1 MSFPSVDELQ
11 KALATNVF
19 KDSSAAKKAAGRALG
34 VLVELITFYML
45 RDWELDDDL
54 AIERGLPEYGNS
66 DITHNVEFS
75 LHPAGTTH
83 RVPVLDATKTITA
96 RQIFLACDKAKLDL
110 SSAERRTTALLRKDV
125 LRHSATFADEA
136 DGFWIA
142 NTTGT
147 DPNMRITRL
156 RTAPYAMFECKRVG
170 IEEGQKKGP
179 QTIEKAKQGAYVA
192 RTVSGLQRVPRH
204 DGSVAAVMETASGS
218 IETYD
223 DYYSFLRAAI
233 NDGDMDKLAN
243 VVLTVGIVSN
253 HGNWFTSETQN
264 KEMRVLAQSYDWL
277 LFLTDDGL
285 AEFVQDVLQ
294 GDNPQLSATR
304 AAFAQ
309 SFGVHDNKTNFT
321 KVTLNA
327 QADKELTEYFRREQP
342 WERWFNVIAP
352 APSDDLEAVSY
363 THLTLPTNREV

>member
-170 IEEGQKKGP
+170 IEEG
-179 QTIEKAKQGAYVA
+179 
-192 RTVSGLQRVPRH
+192 
-204 DGSVAAVMETASGS
+204 
-218 IETYD
+218 
-223 DYYSFLRAAI
+223 
-233 NDGDMDKLAN
+233 
-243 VVLTVGIVSN
+243 
-253 HGNWFTSETQN
+253 
-264 KEMRVLAQSYDWL
+264 
-277 LFLTDDGL
+277 
-285 AEFVQDVLQ
+285 
-294 GDNPQLSATR
+294 LSLI
-304 AAFAQ
+304 
-309 SFGVHDNKTNFT
+309 H
-321 KVTLNA
+321 
-327 QADKELTEYFRREQP
+327 
-342 WERWFNVIAP
+342 I
-352 APSDDLEAVSY
+352 
-363 THLTLPTNREV
+363 